1 MKIIEIIV
9 DPRGGVRVQTKGYA
23 GAECRSA
30 SAEIEKALGVP
41 SAEQLTAEFYQSSA
55 VAEQQERQRQ

>member
-1 MKIIEIIV
+1 MKTIEIIV
-9 DPRGGVRVQTKGYA
+9 DPRGAVRVQTKGYA
-23 GAECRSA
+23 GGECRTA

-41 SAEQLTAEFYQSSA
+41 TAEQLTAEFYQGAS